1 MSNEIATIP
10 DDKLNEVLRNSFY
23 PGASDMSLELVKN
36 YCKAAELDIMLR
48 PVHIVPLWSSQ
59 QGRMVDQ
66 VMPGIGLYR
75 TIASRTNE
83 YAGIEE
89 PIFGP
94 IQTQVLS
101 GVEVS
106 FPEWCKVTVKR
117 KINGHIAEFTAKEY
131 WLENYAV
138 KGGKERSIAPN
149 SMWARR
155 VYGQIAKVAEAQ
167 ALRKAFPEV
176 GSQPTAEE
184 MEGKPIQEIEI
195 NPVQQSK
202 KVSLEDT
209 LKSIETMEIEDF
221 KSIDRNAFTVDE
233 LAMLKAACV
242 ERRKAIKNRDVID
255 VVPEN
260 HEDINWSEKIQKCKS
275 AKSLNEVLK
284 DMPELKQIELQQ
296 DIDEKFAGFKK

>member
-10 DDKLNEVLRNSFY
+10 DDKLNEVLRSSFY

-48 PVHIVPLWSSQ
+48 PVHIVPCWSTQ

-66 VMPGIGLYR
+66 IMPGIGLYR
-75 TIASRTNE
+75 IIAARTNE
-83 YAGIEE
+83 YAGIDE
-89 PIFGP
+89 PIFGETK
-94 IQTQVLS
+94 TQMIG
-101 GVEVS
+101 GVEVT
-106 FPEWCKVTVKR
+106 FPEWCKITVKR

-149 SMWARR
+149 SMWAKR
-155 VYGQIAKVAEAQ
+155 VFGQLAKVAEAQ

-184 MEGKPIQEIEI
+184 MEGKSIQEIEI
-195 NPVQQSK
+195 NPAQQSNK
-202 KVSLEDT
+202 ASLDDT
-209 LKSIETMEIEDF
+209 LKAIESMEIEDF
-221 KSIDRNAFTVDE
+221 KNIDRNAFTKDE
-233 LAMLKAACV
+233 LLTLSAACSK
-242 ERRKAIKNRDVID
+242 RRKDIKNRDVIE

-260 HEDINWSEKIQKCKS
+260 AEEIDWNEKVQKSKS
-275 AKSLNEVLK
+275 AKDLNALLK
-284 DMPELKQIELQQ
+284 NMPEVKQIELQQ
-296 DIDEKFAGFKK
+296 QIDEKFDSFRA